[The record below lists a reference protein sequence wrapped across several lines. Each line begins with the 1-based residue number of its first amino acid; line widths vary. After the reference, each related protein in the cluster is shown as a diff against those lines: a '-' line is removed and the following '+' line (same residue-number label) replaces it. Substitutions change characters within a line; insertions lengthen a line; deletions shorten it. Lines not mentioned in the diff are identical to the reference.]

1 MDFSPLFK
9 TAEEAAQIIHH
20 DYYIG
25 VSGFAGAG
33 SPKAVPSALAEIA
46 KEEHK
51 HGRPFKVSL
60 ISGASTGYGVD
71 GVLAEAEAI
80 SYRIPYQSSAQ
91 LRKEINKGSVSYQ
104 DMHLS
109 SVSDDLRFG
118 LLPVINVAIIEAA
131 AISADGE
138 ITLTTSGGNTPL
150 LCQKAESIIIELNE
164 FHTPRLNEIH
174 DIYEP
179 EYEYDRRPIVIES
192 VSTRIGA
199 NTLKVDPAKIV
210 AIVKTNSS
218 DGISAFKPNTDI
230 TDAIG
235 ANVVKFLE
243 HEYLSGKMGAS
254 FRPLQSGVGN
264 IANSV
269 LSCISRSEVI
279 PPVSMYTEVAQ
290 DAVIDLI
297 KQGRCNFV
305 SACSLTVS
313 DRVLEKIYSNF
324 DFYKEKILIRPQ
336 EISNN
341 PGICRQLGIISINT
355 AIEVDIFGNVNSSHF
370 YGTHMMNGI
379 GGSGDFARNSAIS
392 IFVCPS
398 TTKNGDISAIVPM
411 VAHTDHTEHDVKII
425 VTEYGV
431 ADLRGKSPRERAAC
445 IIENCAHPDYKGLL
459 KRYLELNQE
468 DGHTPHTLEK
478 AFCFH
483 TAYKAKGDMRL
494 ADL

>member
-1 MDFSPLFK
+1 MDFSHLFI
-9 TAEEAAQIIHH
+9 TAAEAAQLIQDGHC
-20 DYYIG
+20 IG

-33 SPKAVPSALAEIA
+33 NPKVVPAALAEIA
-46 KEEHK
+46 RKK
-51 HGRPFKVSL
+51 HEQGYPFKVSL
-60 ISGASTGYGVD
+60 ISGASTGYVVD

-91 LRKEINKGSVSYQ
+91 LRNEINKGRVSYQ

-118 LLPVINVAIIEAA
+118 LLPAINVAIIEAA
-131 AISADGE
+131 AISDEGE
-138 ITLTTSGGNTPL
+138 LTLTTSGGNTPL
-150 LCQKAESIIIELNE
+150 LCQKAERIIIELNE

-174 DIYEP
+174 DIYKP
-179 EYEYDRRPIVIES
+179 EYEYDRRPIVFASIS
-192 VSTRIGA
+192 SRIGSK
-199 NTLKVDPAKIV
+199 TLTIDPAKIV
-210 AIVKTNSS
+210 AIVKTNCS
-218 DGISAFKPNTDI
+218 DGIADFKPNTEI

-235 ANVVKFLE
+235 TNVVQFLE
-243 HEYLSGKMGAS
+243 HEYLSGKMGTS

-290 DAVIDLI
+290 DAVINLI

-313 DRVLEKIYSNF
+313 DKVLAEIYSNF
-324 DFYKEKILIRPQ
+324 DFYKEMILIRPQ

-379 GGSGDFARNSAIS
+379 GGSGDFARNAAIS

-398 TTKNGDISAIVPM
+398 TTKNGAISAIVPM

-445 IIENCAHPDYKGLL
+445 IIENCAHPDYRAIL
-459 KRYLELNQE
+459 KRYLELNQD

-478 AFCFH
+478 AFSFH

-494 ADL
+494 ADI